1 MKRSIILGFIGAVI
15 TLLLSLGFSDLFQ
28 VWELKT
34 LDARFQVRGSIETDP
49 NIIMIDA
56 DDLSAQQLGAGPG
69 RVPCIPR

>member
-1 MKRSIILGFIGAVI
+1 MKKTFLLGLLGAFI

-28 VWELKT
+28 AWELKT

-56 DDLSAQQLGAGPG
+56 T
-69 RVPCIPR
+69 IPAHNN